1 VEYLVILEKAENN
14 WAAYSPDVP
23 GCIATGNTSEE
34 TLQEYQEALRM
45 HLKGLIEDGLPLPEP
60 SAKAKYGELLSL
72 SLRLEVG
79 ASCFND
85 HCLKC

>member
-1 VEYLVILEKAENN
+1 MEYLVILEKAENN

-34 TLQEYQEALRM
+34 TLHEYQEALRM

-60 SAKAKYGELLSL
+60 SSKAKYVKVS
-72 SLRLEVG
+72 
-79 ASCFND
+79 
-85 HCLKC
+85 